1 MIYKSNFQSVIKDLE
16 KKLGKVQD
24 DTKIIREIAT
34 TTQAEIMRR
43 VFNKGKS
50 TNYSPI
56 GQYSTKTTLVGRS
69 SFVKKTT
76 WDSVYKNKR

>member
-1 MIYKSNFQSVIKDLE
+1 MIYKSNLQSVLADIE
-16 KKLGKVQD
+16 NKLGRIPD
-24 DTKIIREIAT
+24 DSKIIREIAT

-50 TNYSPI
+50 TNYSQI
-56 GQYSTKTTLVGRS
+56 GQYSTRPTLVGRK

-76 WDSVYKNKR
+76 WDSVYKNKS